1 MLLAITVG
9 TLGPLASEI
18 LVIAAILLVLYI
30 ILKLGKTII
39 GLILNSILGLIAIY
53 LVNVIFG
60 LGIIYNLLTLV
71 VVAIFGLPAVA
82 IIIILKLIGISIP
95 AL

>member
-1 MLLAITVG
+1 MLLAISIGSV
-9 TLGPLASEI
+9 ASE
-18 LVIAAILLVLYI
+18 LVVIAAILLVLFVV
-30 ILKLGKTII
+30 LKLGKLLL
-39 GLILNSILGLIAIY
+39 GLILNSVLGLIAIY

-60 LGIIYNLLTLV
+60 LGIVYNLLTLI

-82 IIIILKLIGISIP
+82 VIIVLKLIGISIP